1 MGVFLCNKTRYA
13 YTAEG
18 VTVRAQSTVPVDM
31 PTKTKLEMNFLI
43 SELIKKGD
51 LYWSDKVPDSFKT
64 TQQQLSE
71 AQAKIAQL
79 EAQSKGSGV
88 SEKEVEELKAEAL
101 SEIAKRDAEIE
112 ELKKQLAA
120 AKTVEI
126 ATDEE

>member
-1 MGVFLCNKTRYA
+1 MGVFLCNNTRYT
-13 YTAEG
+13 YSAEG
-18 VTVRAQSTVPVDM
+18 ITVRAQSTVPVDM

-43 SELIKKGD
+43 RELIKKKD
-51 LYWSDKVPDSFKT
+51 LEWSDKVPDKFKT
-64 TQQQLSE
+64 PQQQLTE

-79 EAQSKGSGV
+79 EAAKGNGQSK
-88 SEKEVEELKAEAL
+88 EIEELKAEAL

-126 ATDEE
+126 ASEEE